1 MTSNFWES
9 SHYNHWIIDRITL
22 GQSREDDLRHATAE
36 QLAVINIF
44 FANMIARLGKRLGI
58 RAQVVAT
65 AIVFF
70 KRFYLKNNIC
80 ETDPYVVVPTCLYVA
95 TKIEEVPLHFKPIAT
110 ETKNMYVQDYG
121 LQITMPDPQS
131 IAEMEFYLLEDLDFH
146 LIVHHPYRT
155 LMQLCGE
162 SNASRAVGESEEGE
176 AGEAPVE
183 GMRFWSTG
191 KGTLQFEEAARSQ
204 AWSVHLGCRCAIP
217 QTHAWNRH
225 IINDTLRGDF
235 CLLYHPHLIGIAA
248 IFLTLV
254 LDGDSRNRTDETEAP
269 SRGYATRS
277 KAPCDPPPNPVDFLA
292 SLNVSYNTIA
302 QIVQEIISLWTL
314 WGRHLVGEAD
324 TDRKGLQ
331 TSRSG
336 NQGMSDDD
344 VIRKLVDMHRARKRD
359 EQNGVQSRLFEK
371 PKPPKPVKKQ

>member
-22 GQSREDDLRHATAE
+22 GQSREDDLRYANAE
-36 QLAVINIF
+36 TLAVFNIF
-44 FANMIARLGKRLGI
+44 FANMIARLGKRLGV

-65 AIVFF
+65 AVVYF

-80 ETDPYVVVPTCLYVA
+80 ETDPYIVVPTCLYVA

-162 SNASRAVGESEEGE
+162 SNASRAAGESEEGE

-183 GMRFWSTG
+183 GMRFWNTG
-191 KGTLQFEEAARSQ
+191 KGTLQFEETARSQ
-204 AWSVHLGCRCAIP
+204 AWYAKTICG
-217 QTHAWNRH
+217 RH
-225 IINDTLRGDF
+225 IVNDTLRGDF

-254 LDGDSRNRTDETEAP
+254 LDADLRARTDETEAP

-277 KAPCDPPPNPVDFLA
+277 KAPSDPPPNPVDFLA
-292 SLNVSYNTIA
+292 SLNVSYNTVA

-314 WGRHLVGEAD
+314 WGRHQVGEAD

-331 TSRSG
+331 MSRSSH
-336 NQGMSDDD
+336 QGMSDDD
-344 VIRKLVDMHRARKRD
+344 VIRKLQEMHRVRKRD
-359 EQNGVQSRLFEK
+359 EQNGVPSRLFEK
-371 PKPPKPVKKQ
+371 PKPPRPVKKQ